1 MGLSYP
7 EQSEKGSAAPGR
19 KWVQPLQIT
28 RTPETAW
35 GPWGVC
41 PGAPRL
47 QRQKSM
53 AEMKT
58 F

>member
-7 EQSEKGSAAPGR
+7 EQSEKGSVAPGR

-35 GPWGVC
+35 GPWGAS

-47 QRQKSM
+47 QRQK
-53 AEMKT
+53 
-58 F
+58 